1 MSPVTCS
8 SIALSAPAS
17 ASASAP
23 APAPAPAPASA
34 CGYWLQFVNRHLL
47 YFLFA
52 AAPPTDQK
60 PSSFLVVN
68 GAKCSV
74 VGYVELNVDLPAP
87 PLSAC
92 NVGLPAPPLTACNV
106 DFPAPPLTVY
116 TAVLFTPLVLLC

>member
-1 MSPVTCS
+1 MSLVTCS
-8 SIALSAPAS
+8 SIALSAPAP
-17 ASASAP
+17 ASASV
-23 APAPAPAPASA
+23 PAPASA
-34 CGYWLQFVNRHLL
+34 CGYWLQFVNIHLL